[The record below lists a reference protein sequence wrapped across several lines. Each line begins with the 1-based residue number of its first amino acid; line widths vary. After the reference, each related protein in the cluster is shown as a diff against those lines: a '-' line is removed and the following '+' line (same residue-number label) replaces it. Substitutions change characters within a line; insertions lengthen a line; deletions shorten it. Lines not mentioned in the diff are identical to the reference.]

1 MANKFSAN
9 EEKWEIIG
17 PRFLGELERK
27 GEELSFS
34 VGETLLASQVSN
46 KEDCRESLTKELW

>member
-17 PRFLGELERK
+17 PRFLGQLERK
-27 GEELSFS
+27 GEKLSFS
-34 VGETLLASQVSN
+34 IGKTYWLHRYLIRRTAGN
-46 KEDCRESLTKELW
+46 L